1 MLRSGVAQR
10 LLLLLFQLIQ
20 CVCLCTHGVVGAG
33 GSGTTG
39 KEEPWG
45 GSADPILILPVNILV
60 GQTFLLL
67 CVMSVQSNPLPVH
80 RQQQLSGVSSA
91 VFHWGILP
99 PGSFKGLI
107 PCAAAAVLGNASTGE
122 VVVFRLWWENIF
134 NLVFTV

>member
-1 MLRSGVAQR
+1 MFAFVHTV
-10 LLLLLFQLIQ
+10 F
-20 CVCLCTHGVVGAG
+20 VGAG

-45 GSADPILILPVNILV
+45 GSADPTPPIFILPVNILV

-67 CVMSVQSNPLPVH
+67 CVTSVQSSPLPVH

-122 VVVFRLWWENIF
+122 LVVFRLWWKNV
-134 NLVFTV
+134 LKLMFTV